1 MTPRDDPGPGAGRL
15 HDKIAIVTGAGAG
28 IGRAVARAAVAEGAR
43 VSLFDIDGEAAAKVA
58 GAFSSGT
65 AVSFQV
71 DVSRAEEID
80 RAVTSTVE
88 TFGRVDALFNIAGIA
103 DELIPTEELEEALW
117 NRVFEINV
125 HGTMLVTKRVLRE
138 MLAAGSGAI
147 VNAASAASVTAGG
160 GGAAYVA
167 SKSAV
172 AGFTRQVAYEVA
184 DRGVRVNAIAPGAT
198 ATDLLVN
205 SAKTLGVAAGDLGP
219 QAKRFKKRL
228 LARLA
233 SDGAIPVG
241 RVATPEEV
249 AKAAVFLASDDAT
262 YIVGASLAVDGGL
275 STTL

>member
-1 MTPRDDPGPGAGRL
+1 MTQPESKMSTGGRL
-15 HDKIAIVTGAGAG
+15 QDKVAIVTGAGAG
-28 IGRAVARAAVAEGAR
+28 IGQAVAHAAVAEGAR
-43 VSLFDIDGEAAAKVA
+43 VSLFDINGEAAAKVA
-58 GAFSSGT
+58 GTFAPGS

-80 RAVTSTVE
+80 RAVSSTIE

-103 DELIPTEELEEALW
+103 DEMIPTEELEEDLW
-117 NRVFEINV
+117 NRVFDINV
-125 HGTMLVTKRVLRE
+125 RGTMLVTKRVLRE
-138 MLAAGSGAI
+138 MLAAGSGTI

-160 GGAAYVA
+160 GGTAYVA

-198 ATDLLVN
+198 ETNLLVN
-205 SAKTLGVAAGDLGP
+205 SARMLGVKGDGLGP

-228 LARLA
+228 LTRLT
-233 SDGAIPVG
+233 SEGAIPAG
-241 RVATPEEV
+241 RIATPEEI
-249 AKAAVFLASDDAT
+249 AKAAVFLASDEAS

-275 STTL
+275 SITL